1 MSTDP
6 TPGSGP
12 AALLRSV
19 PRVAGVVDTLRRHG
33 FGDVLVGGP
42 SWPEPDRVRAA
53 VEELGLVYVKF
64 GQVLSTRSDLLPD
77 RYLAALTGL
86 QDDVSPI
93 PASDVHAVI
102 HDEFGADAGTLFQT
116 FDDEPMA
123 SASVAQVHA
132 ASLHSGTRVVVK
144 VQRPGL
150 ADRLSED
157 LLVLAHLASFA
168 DVTLAKLRPFDL
180 PSLVREF
187 RQSLEAELDFGQEA
201 QNIRRFR
208 GQLADDAR
216 VWIPD
221 VIDDLSAARV
231 LTLERS
237 DGVRLEE
244 YVETR
249 PDEARPLARR
259 LGGLFV
265 RQVFRDGLFHADP
278 HPGNIFVMDDGV
290 LCLHD
295 FGMIGHLSEP
305 MREALVDLVEAT
317 VSGDA
322 RAATNSYLDLGLV
335 PRDVDR
341 DALEDGIGKLVEEI
355 RGQPLA
361 EVSVGRALESLARLG
376 GRYRIRNPGAFML
389 LSRAFVTLEGVL
401 ARLDPA
407 VGFVEMFRPAFTES
421 VQMRVSPARL
431 RRDAVTA
438 ARALD
443 RLAREAP
450 DDVRRI
456 VRRWGEGA
464 FGRVTVVPD
473 RTQAARAER
482 SERNL
487 RQVLAAGFLTLA
499 GAILLTGSSVWVET
513 GGIVLL
519 TAGTVTLAYR
529 FARG

>member
-1 MSTDP
+1 M
-6 TPGSGP
+6 
-12 AALLRSV
+12 L
-19 PRVAGVVDTLRRHG
+19 DTLRQHG

-77 RYLAALTGL
+77 RYLAALAGL
-86 QDDVSPI
+86 QDDVSPL
-93 PASDVHAVI
+93 PASDIHAVI
-102 HDEFGADAGTLFQT
+102 HDEFGTDAHTLFEM
-116 FDDEPMA
+116 FNDEPLG
-123 SASVAQVHA
+123 SASVAQVHT
-132 ASLHSGTRVVVK
+132 ASLRSGARVVVK
-144 VQRPGL
+144 IQRPGL
-150 ADRLSED
+150 GDQLSED
-157 LLVLAHLASFA
+157 LLVLAHLASLA
-168 DVTLAKLRPFDL
+168 EVTLAKLRPFDL

-187 RQSLEAELDFGQEA
+187 KQSLEAELDFGQEA

-208 GQLADDAR
+208 RQLADDAR

-221 VIDDLSAARV
+221 VIDDLSTARV

-244 YVETR
+244 YVKTR
-249 PDEARPLARR
+249 PDEARLLARR

-265 RQVFRDGLFHADP
+265 RQVFRDGVFHADP

-295 FGMIGHLSEP
+295 FGMIGGLSEP

-341 DALEDGIGKLVEEI
+341 DALEDGVAKLVEEI

-361 EVSVGRALESLARLG
+361 DVSVGRALESLGRLG

-401 ARLDPA
+401 ARLDPT
-407 VGFVEMFRPAFTES
+407 VGFVEMFPPAFTES
-421 VQMRVSPARL
+421 VQMRISPTRL

-473 RTQAARAER
+473 SAQVTRAAR

-487 RQVLAAGFLTLA
+487 RQVRSAGVLPRA
-499 GAILLTGSSVWVET
+499 GAVLLRGASVWVEA
-513 GGIVLL
+513 GGIVLF
-519 TAGTVTLAYR
+519 TAGTLALAYR